1 MKSMRLSCFSI
12 KDAAVSYCLFS
23 LVVLIEIVLA
33 AITTRTVAERIAPA
47 MSVSTRLKPLLSVIF
62 RVIIAHPGQ

>member
-1 MKSMRLSCFSI
+1 MSI

-23 LVVLIEIVLA
+23 LVVLIEIVLV
-33 AITTRTVAERIAPA
+33 AITTRTVPERMAPA
-47 MSVSTRLKPLLSVIF
+47 TSVSTRLKALLLVIF

>member
-1 MKSMRLSCFSI
+1 M
-12 KDAAVSYCLFS
+12 
-23 LVVLIEIVLA
+23 
-33 AITTRTVAERIAPA
+33 APA